1 MHLVSPSKLKALFL
15 LPVLLI
21 LFSFGEGDKDIPK
34 FPLSENSIE
43 EGDFDISF
51 LDEGNLIISTKENT
65 FYIDG
70 EVVDPS
76 VEVRCEDEFD
86 ASYDCGMFVSPH
98 FDLIDLIKCSPK
110 TVSWEVG
117 FRPNTGV
124 IDPDNTAY
132 KIVFYWDFDNN
143 PGTFDNLNAVWNAS
157 KNSYTATGTHI
168 YPQGGATCTYNARAR
183 LRINGSV
190 CGGAL
195 TNLFQEIVV
204 WDDIANSN
212 IGTHETN
219 HDTSTGGVE
228 VGETVEICRGDD
240 TAIILDDNSIFNCTG
255 GFEANVANQNDEAR
269 WVQWV
274 YGSANSVNTGGI
286 GGPDSEKIAIDGVY
300 YDDSEFPVYGEPTY
314 QAANVTAPNSST
326 LDIQMPTTGT
336 TAGEVF
342 EVTMRSFNTCN
353 PYDDDVSD
361 LDGLNPDQGPM
372 TYDIYDTN
380 AGPGDTS
387 PGGTRIDGGSGSF
400 YASDAPITRIFDIVI
415 VAIPAQLTVT
425 DQKIC
430 VGDGVPILIVGN
442 IDGGATEIIWYDD
455 NKWTNP
461 AANLLDT
468 GAPPNNFDPALHGA
482 SDAAAASYSY
492 WVTQRTGG
500 ALDCESEPV
509 EVTVDV
515 YENPD
520 LTGWTY
526 SIVSGA
532 SQCDAVTLDFDA
544 SATTNVVPG
553 QTTYTW
559 EIDRQNNFAGGHD
572 YVVGPQISPTSS
584 GLVVNHLG
592 LTTNRRNWNIRL
604 IVTNPAS
611 VAGCEVIDV
620 GPDFST
626 YLTPTLST
634 TGDEII
640 CSGDDTG
647 IVLTHNSNSDGDQR
661 YNWTVVTSNGVGDLL
676 GASPGGPENHP
687 YSIQQTL
694 TNTTTI
700 PQTATYTISVTNVE
714 DVQSCKSADK
724 VVVVTVNPEPLQ
736 PTITTSG
743 STICE
748 DGSAVT
754 LTATLSSGANSYK
767 WYKNTVEIVGQ
778 TANTLVLSLD
788 GDDGDYTVRGVGIAA
803 TLCEGI
809 LSAAETVLIEPL
821 PTASDP
827 TGGGSVCGTNPAPDI
842 VWTLTGRPP
851 FDITY
856 TRTETVVGVAVVTT
870 NVFSY
875 TPPEAFAPYSF
886 TITAPNPPAVA
897 TEVYEYEI
905 TVLDDDVDAPNPT
918 CSGTSLGTT
927 PAEVSIGGTAPVF
940 DTPLS
945 LSPTSDCDDGLAT
958 TDPTLSFSLDP
969 ANANGIGFVMT
980 YTVDASAN
988 RAKLFDTDAAGDP
1001 TAAITFSDAELNNL
1015 APSPH
1020 TIRIVS
1026 ILSPTFCLSTFNT
1039 DLNFT
1044 VDPRPAAPTIPV
1056 DNIACETGGGTVL
1069 KVAVPG
1075 GANDV
1080 VKWYT
1085 DAAGTSLVT
1094 GVEGVVAGTKDSE
1107 FTPVLSDP
1115 AAYYTRIETTT
1126 TTCLSNSVV
1135 QVDLLEDTQ
1144 PSDANAETGTAIGV
1158 PPAIVGTCDDTYTF
1172 NATPADNFGTGEWTT
1187 TDVGVT
1193 FTPDANTA
1201 NATAHNIP
1209 VSTTLTFTWT
1219 VTSPL
1224 GTCATSSDNYDITR
1238 HALPIANDIIESYCE
1253 DANNL
1258 GFYDVTVA
1266 DFAGYFVS
1274 ITGGA
1279 PAVTRTVKYYP
1290 TTLDR
1295 TNDTN
1300 EIIAAYEVSSGDKVF
1315 VRVTSDDT
1323 SPTCDADS
1331 EVTFTINPLPNTT
1344 DLNNSTT
1351 TFCEDAIGSFT
1362 HAGVNLVTLY
1372 DATSADGVVVDR
1384 SVSYYTGYT
1393 LATHSFSGLINP
1405 GVGAGDDQNF
1415 TVFNGQTLFARVE
1428 NTLTNC
1434 YDAAQIDF
1442 IVNSLP
1448 IPNAIIDPSLATP
1461 AIINVCKDPIS
1472 ILLFQVDGTVN
1483 VGSTYDWTI
1492 PAIFEVVGG
1501 GGLSNGGN
1509 SSDFFV
1515 LLRFPNTTLPA
1526 GEDILIIETSVL
1538 GCVGAPNSMTIIVED
1553 APSQPAITGLDDVCT
1568 DQTAVVYTVVP
1579 ANATSSYLWSIPT
1592 DASIVG
1598 PTDESSITVNFGLV
1612 SGNISVTETSAS
1624 GCTSPAAAPKVITVH
1639 GRPTMA
1645 AGLDAT
1651 VCSDDIIGLVFGFT
1665 GVPAA
1670 TSYDIVFVDV
1680 PAALA
1685 ADGGNMAT
1693 DGNTYDNVADNFV
1706 VNDRFTNNTGGPL
1719 LVRYQ
1724 VEPVS
1729 TTVIDCN
1736 GTPPL
1741 DIFIE
1746 ILPEP
1751 LMGLNADLTK
1761 TTCSNVASGLI
1772 MGVQIGSVA
1781 ATKYIYDLAAAIPG
1795 GLTPV
1800 VNALIPSVTP
1810 GGEDDDYLLN
1820 DTYENLTGTS
1830 LVVQYSVRAVSA
1842 DGCVGDPET
1851 INLIV
1856 DPEPVMSSAIAETI
1870 CSGDSPAITFTS
1882 DVAGTTYSWVVTNVT
1897 GVTGTTIGDLGTV
1910 LTSEVLTNMSGAV
1923 GSVVYD
1929 VTPSGPAALNCV
1941 GTVQTVTI
1949 TVDPEPVM
1957 SSTTTEIICSGGS
1970 PTIAFSSNV
1979 VGTTFSWVVTNVTN
1993 ITGTT
1998 IGDIGTVLTGEV
2010 LNNTSGLVGSVVYD
2024 VTPTGPAAL
2033 NCVGAIQTVT
2043 ITIEPAPVMSSAIA
2057 ETICSGGSP
2066 TINLASNVAGSTFNW
2081 VVINVT
2087 NVTGTL
2093 IGDTG
2098 TDLTTETL
2106 TNISGAAGSVVYDI
2120 TPTGPVT
2127 LNCVGAVQTVT
2138 ITVDPEPVMSST
2150 TSETICSGDSPSI
2163 GFTSNVGGSTFVWV
2177 VTNVTNVTGTII
2189 GDVGVDLTTEVLTN
2203 ISGLAG
2209 SVVYDVTPTG
2219 PTALNCVG
2227 AVQSVTITVDPEP
2240 VLSSPT
2246 SETICSGGSP
2256 TIGFTSNVPGTSY
2269 SWIVTNT
2276 ANITGTSVGDVGIAL
2291 TTEVIS
2297 NTSGAVGFVEYNV
2310 TPTGPAVLNCI
2321 GAIQTV
2327 TISVDPAPVMTSSA
2341 TETICSGASPSIS
2354 FTSNVAST
2362 TFSWVVTSITN
2373 VTGTNLGDIGSDL
2386 TTETLNNVSGIAGTV
2401 IYDVTPTGPVALN
2414 CVGSIQSIT
2423 ITVEPE
2429 PVMSSAV
2436 AESICSG
2443 DSPSIVLAS
2452 NVVGSSFSW
2461 VVTNVT
2467 NVTGTIIGDVGIDL
2481 TTEVLNNISGIS
2493 GSVVY
2498 DITPTGPAT
2507 LNCTGVI
2514 QTVTITIDPEPVLTS
2529 GTLETI
2535 CSRGSPTIAF
2545 TSNVAGSTFAWVVTS
2560 VTNVTGTIVGDVG
2573 TDLTSEAL
2581 INVSGLSGSVI
2592 YDVTPTGPVA
2602 LNCVG
2607 AIQTVTVNVDP
2618 EPVMTSGVAE
2628 TVCSRDSPTIV
2639 FSTNVPG
2646 STYAWIVTSVTNVT
2660 GTVIGDVGTDLS
2672 TETLTNVSGL
2682 AGSVIYDVTPT
2693 GPLVLNC
2700 VGAVQSIT
2708 VTVDPEP
2715 VITSLDNETIC
2726 SGATPSIVFTSNV
2739 AGSTFAWEVT
2749 GVSSVTGTVL
2759 GDVGIDFTGELL
2771 TNTTGV
2777 LGSVTYQVT
2786 ATGPAA
2792 TNCVGAVQTVT
2803 ITVEPE
2809 PVINSISAETICS
2822 GSSPTIVFTS
2832 NVAGATYN
2840 WIVTSVNNVTGTI
2853 VGNTGTADLTTEVLT
2868 NSVGVVGTVTYDVTP
2883 TGPTAPSLGCT
2894 GAIQVITVTVQPG
2907 PVVVLGQTSSFCS
2920 GEPIDYEILIT
2931 PLNTPAGTEFIWAPP
2946 TMSDGSIQGS
2956 PGINIPADPAGTFH
2970 LTDVLINTSNAPITA
2985 TYSIIP
2991 VGPAPFNCP
3000 GASADVVITINPAP
3014 ALSTALDK
3022 IICNDAPAGI
3032 LLADNGTSIPAATY
3046 KITAISYAGLT
3057 ADAGNAEF
3065 TSGPLPITTANINEF
3080 GGDMYNNPSLGI
3092 LIATY
3097 TVVPISVAL
3106 CEGPASDIVVTIEPF
3121 IIAVPNNN
3129 SSTICS
3135 NDFTDI
3141 DLISSGV
3148 PSAGAVS
3155 FNVSVVVTSGAASG
3169 FIPSLNFL
3177 PEGHNIAD
3185 VLINTGNVDAVVE
3198 YTITPSASAAANNT
3212 GCTGSS
3218 VTLSVTVEP
3227 LPQVT
3232 PGQILQICSDPVN
3245 GINYQITTL
3254 NGLVDTEFYW
3264 GVPTVSDPGLIGGA
3278 ERLEVNASSNPIP
3291 DILEN
3296 TTSARQSAIYLVT
3309 PVRNTCKG
3317 TPVQVTIFVDPTPAG
3332 TIAIDQPVVCSGG
3345 FALLSFSMTVGTAPF
3360 EIVYNDGTSDITV
3373 SNIAN
3378 SHFIALP
3385 NITASTT
3392 YTFKSITDAN
3402 NCVLNP
3408 VNSQVSVTV
3417 ENPVSLFSLDTNVGC
3432 TPLEVTFTNNDIQA
3446 GTVYEWN
3453 FGDGSAN
3460 LITTDVTVVHSYINN
3475 STVSDIS
3482 FSPMLTATRTN
3493 GAVVCTN
3500 LSSKFVTINA
3510 GVSLNVTPSV
3520 TEGCSPLSVNFNNL
3534 SQGVLV
3540 NEWYWRL
3547 KVNPADKNDI
3557 QTSFPASYTL
3567 INATTTSAIY
3577 EVVYVGTRNGCSDE
3591 IITEITVYP
3600 EVVADFTVAP
3610 STTVSI
3616 NNPTITVDNT
3626 TGEATS
3632 WTTLWEWGDGQ
3643 STTNIQPGSHTY
3655 DAFGIYELK
3664 LTVRDPSGVCESVK
3678 IEVITVE
3685 PTIPEVDFAI
3695 ADGYDAAGCMPL
3707 TVLFDNLS
3715 VSVDPNTYVWK
3726 FVDETGATIG
3736 TSTAETPEFTFFQ
3749 PGIINVSLVGSNPLG
3764 VTDTET
3770 KLGIIEIY
3778 ELPTAALAIRP
3789 EVVFLPDQLMFTSNL
3804 SRLADEFQWDFD
3816 GDGIYDSEEFEPS
3829 FKYTD
3834 PGVYDIALIAKNT
3847 DTGCS
3852 DTTILL
3858 QAVTVVESGSSDIPN
3873 GFFPGSGLG
3882 GGDDGSGGG
3891 SGGAGGSNTMFLP
3904 RIKGVR
3910 DDGFKM
3916 QVFDRWGHL
3925 LYESNTKTE
3934 GWNGRHYNTGK
3945 LMPAGVYVYKLEL
3958 VYVSGEQTTIVGDIN
3973 LIR

>member
-1 MHLVSPSKLKALFL
+1 MHIVSPSKLKALFL

-21 LFSFGEGDKDIPK
+21 LFSFGEEDNISPK
-34 FPLSENSIE
+34 FPLVEKAFMENDLVSIE
-43 EGDFDISF
+43 LEDNTVLSDA
-51 LDEGNLIISTKENT
+51 ENT

-76 VEVRCEDEFD
+76 VEVRCEDDKFD
-86 ASYDCGMFVSPH
+86 ATYGCGIFVSPH
-98 FDLIDLIKCSPK
+98 FDLVDLTKCSPK
-110 TVSWEVG
+110 NVSWEVG

-124 IDPDNTAY
+124 IDPDDSGY
-132 KIVFYWDFDNN
+132 DIIFYWDFDNN
-143 PGTFDNLNAVWNAS
+143 PGAFDVEPASWNAGKS
-157 KNSYTATGTHI
+157 SYSATGNHI
-168 YPQGGATCTYNARAR
+168 YPQGGSTCTFNARAR
-183 LRINGSV
+183 LRINGTV
-190 CGGAL
+190 CGSAT

-204 WDDIANSN
+204 WDDIANAN

-219 HDTSTGGVE
+219 HDTLTGGVE

-240 TAIILDDNSIFNCTG
+240 TAIVLDDNSIFNCTG

-274 YGSANSVNTGGI
+274 YGSSNTVNTGGT
-286 GGPDSEKIAIDGVY
+286 GGPNSEKIAIDGIY

-353 PYDDDVSD
+353 PYDDNVGDG
-361 LDGLNPDQGPM
+361 GLNPDQGPM
-372 TYDIYDTN
+372 IFDIYDGTAGAG
-380 AGPGDTS
+380 AGP
-387 PGGTRIDGGSGSF
+387 TRTDGGSGSF
-400 YASDAPITRIFDIVI
+400 YASDDPIERTFDIVI
-415 VAIPAQLTVT
+415 VAIPAQLIPNNT
-425 DQKIC
+425 KIC
-430 VGDGVPILIVGN
+430 VGDAVPNLTVGA

-468 GAPPNNFDPALHGA
+468 GAPPNNFDPSLHGA
-482 SDAAAASYSY
+482 SNAAAASFSY

-500 ALDCESEPV
+500 ALDCESEPIEITL
-509 EVTVDV
+509 EV
-515 YENPD
+515 YNNPVPSASY
-520 LTGWTY
+520 T
-526 SIVSGA
+526 IVSGA
-532 SQCDAVTLDFDA
+532 SQCDAVTLDLDA

-553 QTTYTW
+553 QTTYFW
-559 EIDRQNNFAGGHD
+559 EIDNNASFGSPT
-572 YVVGPQISPTSS
+572 YTVGPQTSATS
-584 GLVVNHLG
+584 NGLVVTHLG
-592 LTTNRRNWNIRL
+592 ATVNRRTWNIRVT
-604 IVTNPAS
+604 VTNPAS
-611 VAGCEVIDV
+611 NAGCQVITE
-620 GPDFST
+620 GPDFFT
-626 YLTPTLST
+626 YLTPTLAT
-634 TGDEII
+634 TGDETI
-640 CSGDDTG
+640 CSTESTN
-647 IVLTHNSNSDGDQR
+647 IVLTHNSGSNTNQR
-661 YNWTVVTSNGVGDLL
+661 YNWTVTTSGGVGDLT
-676 GASPGGPENHP
+676 GASNGGPENHP
-687 YSIQQTL
+687 YTIAQTL
-694 TNTTTI
+694 TNTTSI
-700 PQTATYTISVTNVE
+700 PQTATYDITVTNVQ
-714 DVQSCKSADK
+714 DGQSCESS
-724 VVVVTVNPEPLQ
+724 VETVIVTVNPVPLQ
-736 PTITTSG
+736 PNITTSG

-748 DGSAVT
+748 DGSVVT
-754 LTATLSSGANSYK
+754 LTANGSSGANSYK
-767 WYKNTVEIVGQ
+767 WYKDAAEIIGQ
-778 TANTLVLSLD
+778 TTNTLVLSLD
-788 GDDGDYTVRGVGIAA
+788 GDDGDYTVRGIGVAT
-803 TLCEGI
+803 TLCEGP

-821 PTASDP
+821 PTASNP
-827 TGGGSVCGTNPAPDI
+827 TGGGSVCTGNPAPDI

-856 TRTETVVGVAVVTT
+856 TIDKNGGLFTT
-870 NVFSY
+870 INENNY
-875 TPPEAFAPYSF
+875 TPPEAFPGPYTF
-886 TITAPNPPAVA
+886 TIVAPDPLNDFDGTATNGDD
-897 TEVYEYEI
+897 YDYQI
-905 TVLDDDVDAPNPT
+905 TVLNDDVIAVTPS
-918 CSGTSLGTT
+918 CVGTSLGNF
-927 PAEVSIGGTAPVF
+927 ERVSIGGTAPIF

-945 LSPTSDCDDGLAT
+945 ISPTSACDDGAAT
-958 TDPTLSFSLDP
+958 EDPALTFSLDP
-969 ANANGIGFVMT
+969 ANASASGFVMT
-980 YTVDASAN
+980 YTVDGSAN

-1001 TAAITFSDAELNNL
+1001 TAAITFNDPELNNL

-1020 TIRIVS
+1020 VLRIVS

-1044 VDPRPAAPTIPV
+1044 VDPRPSAPTNPV
-1056 DNIACETGGGTVL
+1056 DNNACETGGGTVL
-1069 KVAVPG
+1069 KVDVPA
-1075 GANDV
+1075 GANDIV
-1080 VKWYT
+1080 RWYS
-1085 DAAGTSLVT
+1085 DAAGTIAVVGGDGT
-1094 GVEGVVAGTKDSE
+1094 VAGTKDSE
-1107 FTPVLSDP
+1107 FTPILSTP
-1115 AAYYTRIETTT
+1115 ASYYTRIETTT

-1135 QVDLLEDTQ
+1135 QVDLQEDTQ
-1144 PSDANAETGTAIGV
+1144 PSAANAETGTGIGV
-1158 PPAIVGTCDDTYTF
+1158 PPAIVGTCDDTFTF
-1172 NATPADNFGTGEWTT
+1172 DATPADNFGTGEWTT
-1187 TDVGVT
+1187 TDVAVT

-1224 GTCATSSDNYDITR
+1224 GTCATSLDSYDVTR
-1238 HALPIANDIIESYCE
+1238 HALPIANDVIESYCE
-1253 DANNL
+1253 NANNL

-1266 DFAGYFVS
+1266 DFAGYFVA

-1279 PAVTRTVKYYP
+1279 AAVTRTVKYYP
-1290 TTLDR
+1290 TALDR

-1300 EIIAAYEVSSGDKVF
+1300 EIIATYTVSNGDKAY
-1315 VRVTSDDT
+1315 VRVISEDT
-1323 SPTCDADS
+1323 NPKCNDDS
-1331 EVTFTINPLPNTT
+1331 EVTFTINSLPNTT
-1344 DLNNSTT
+1344 DLNDATT
-1351 TFCEDAIGSFT
+1351 TFCEDAIGGFT
-1362 HAGVNLVTLY
+1362 HAGVNLVALY

-1393 LATHSFSGLINP
+1393 LATHSFSGLITP
-1405 GVGAGDDQNF
+1405 GALAGEDQNF
-1415 TVFNGQTLFARVE
+1415 TVSNGQTIFARVE
-1428 NTLTNC
+1428 NTVTGC

-1442 IVNSLP
+1442 TVNSLP

-1461 AIINVCKDPIS
+1461 AVINVCKDPIS

-1492 PAIFEVVGG
+1492 PGTFEVVGG
-1501 GGLSNGGN
+1501 GGPSNGGN

-1515 LLRFPNTTLPA
+1515 LLRFPNTTIPA
-1526 GEDILIIETSVL
+1526 GEDILIIETSSL
-1538 GCVGAPNSMTIIVED
+1538 GCVGAPNLMTIIVED

-1579 ANATSSYLWSIPT
+1579 ANATSSYLWSIPA

-1598 PTDESSITVNFGLV
+1598 PTDQSSITVNFGSA

-1624 GCTSPAAAPKVITVH
+1624 GCTSPAAVPKVITVH

-1645 AGLDAT
+1645 AGLDDT

-1706 VNDRFTNNTGGPL
+1706 ENDRFTNKTGGPL
-1719 LVRYQ
+1719 FVRYQ

-1741 DIFIE
+1741 DIFVE

-1751 LMGLNADLTK
+1751 ITGLNADLTK
-1761 TTCSNVASGLI
+1761 TACSGVGSGLI

-1781 ATKYIYDLAAAIPG
+1781 ATKYIYNLASAIPG
-1795 GLTPV
+1795 GLTPGA
-1800 VNALIPSVTP
+1800 NAALPSVTP
-1810 GGEDDDYLLN
+1810 GGEDDDYLIN
-1820 DTYENLTGTS
+1820 DTYQNLSGGS
-1830 LVVQYSVRAVSA
+1830 LIVQYLVSAVSA

-1856 DPEPVMSSAIAETI
+1856 DPEPVMSSATAETI
-1870 CSGDSPAITFTS
+1870 CSGDSPSIVFS
-1882 DVAGTTYSWVVTNVT
+1882 SNVAGATYSWVVTNVT
-1897 GVTGTTIGDLGTV
+1897 GVTGTTVGDVGAV
-1910 LTSEVLTNMSGAV
+1910 LSTEVLDNISGVV

-1929 VTPSGPAALNCV
+1929 ITPFGPATLNCV
-1941 GTVQTVTI
+1941 GAVQTVTITVDPEPVMTSTPSETICSGSSPTIGFTSNVASTTYGWIVTSVTNVTGTLVGDIGADLTTEILSNISGAAGIVVYDVTPTGPIANNCIGAVQTVTI

-1957 SSTTTEIICSGGS
+1957 SSPVAETICSGGS
-1970 PTIAFSSNV
+1970 PTIALASNV
-1979 VGTTFSWVVTNVTN
+1979 AASSFSWIVTNVTN
-1993 ITGTT
+1993 VTGTL
-1998 IGDIGTVLTGEV
+1998 IGDTGTDLTTETLSNINGAGGNVVYDVIPTGPAITNCVGAVQTVTISVDPEPVMTSPVSEIICSGDSPTIAFTSNVAGSNYAWIVTNVTNVTGTVIGDVGTALTTETLTNV
-2010 LNNTSGLVGSVVYD
+2010 SGAGGSVNYD

-2043 ITIEPAPVMSSAIA
+2043 IT
-2057 ETICSGGSP
+2057 
-2066 TINLASNVAGSTFNW
+2066 
-2081 VVINVT
+2081 
-2087 NVTGTL
+2087 
-2093 IGDTG
+2093 
-2098 TDLTTETL
+2098 
-2106 TNISGAAGSVVYDI
+2106 
-2120 TPTGPVT
+2120 
-2127 LNCVGAVQTVT
+2127 
-2138 ITVDPEPVMSST
+2138 VDPEPVM
-2150 TSETICSGDSPSI
+2150 TS
-2163 GFTSNVGGSTFVWV
+2163 
-2177 VTNVTNVTGTII
+2177 
-2189 GDVGVDLTTEVLTN
+2189 
-2203 ISGLAG
+2203 A
-2209 SVVYDVTPTG
+2209 
-2219 PTALNCVG
+2219 
-2227 AVQSVTITVDPEP
+2227 
-2240 VLSSPT
+2240 T

-2276 ANITGTSVGDVGIAL
+2276 ANITGTSIGDVGVAL
-2291 TTEVIS
+2291 TTEVIN
-2297 NTSGAVGFVEYNV
+2297 NTSGAVGFVVYDV
-2310 TPTGPAVLNCI
+2310 TPEGPAALNCQ

-2327 TISVDPAPVMTSSA
+2327 TISVDPAPVMTSNG
-2341 TETICSGASPSIS
+2341 TETICSGASPSII
-2354 FTSNVAST
+2354 FTSNVVST
-2362 TFSWVVTSITN
+2362 TFSWVVTNITN
-2373 VTGTNLGDIGSDL
+2373 VTGTNLGDIGTDL
-2386 TTETLNNVSGIAGTV
+2386 TTETLNNVSGLVGTV

-2414 CVGSIQSIT
+2414 CVGAIQSVT

-2443 DSPSIVLAS
+2443 ASPSIVLSS

-2467 NVTGTIIGDVGIDL
+2467 NVTGTSIGDVGTDL
-2481 TTEVLNNISGIS
+2481 TTEVLTNNNGVV

-2498 DITPTGPAT
+2498 DVTPTGPAT

-2514 QTVTITIDPEPVLTS
+2514 QTVTITIDPEPVMTS

-2535 CSRGSPTIAF
+2535 CSGGSPTIAF
-2545 TSNVAGSTFAWVVTS
+2545 ISNVAGSTFAWVVTS

-2573 TDLTSEAL
+2573 TDLTTEL
-2581 INVSGLSGSVI
+2581 LTNISGLSGSVI

-2618 EPVMTSGVAE
+2618 APVMTSGVAE
-2628 TVCSRDSPTIV
+2628 TICSGDSPTIV
-2639 FSTNVPG
+2639 FSSNVPG
-2646 STYAWIVTSVTNVT
+2646 STYAWIVTNVTNVT
-2660 GTVIGDVGTDLS
+2660 GTVIGDVGTDLT
-2672 TETLTNVSGL
+2672 TETLINVSGA

-2715 VITSLDNETIC
+2715 VITSIDNETIC
-2726 SGATPSIVFTSNV
+2726 SGTTPSIAFASNV
-2739 AGSTFAWEVT
+2739 AGTTFAWEVT
-2749 GVSSVTGTVL
+2749 GVSSVAGTVL

-2771 TNTTGV
+2771 INTSGV

-2792 TNCVGAVQTVT
+2792 TNCVGSVQTVT

-2809 PVINSISAETICS
+2809 PVMTSISTETICS

-2853 VGNTGTADLTTEVLT
+2853 VGNTGTTDLTTEVLT
-2868 NSVGVVGTVTYDVTP
+2868 NSVGVVGTVTYDVAP
-2883 TGPTAPSLGCT
+2883 TGPTAPSLGCA
-2894 GAIQVITVTVQPG
+2894 GAIQVVTVTVQPG
-2907 PVVVLGQTSSFCS
+2907 PVVVLGQTSSVCS
-2920 GEPIDYEILIT
+2920 GESIDYEILIT

-2956 PGINIPADPAGTFH
+2956 PGINVPADPLGTFH
-2970 LTDVLINTSNAPITA
+2970 LTDVLINTSNAPISA
-2985 TYSIIP
+2985 TYSVIP

-3000 GASADVVITINPAP
+3000 GTSVDVIITINPAP
-3014 ALSTALDK
+3014 ALSTVLDQ
-3022 IICNDAPAGI
+3022 IVCNDAPAGI
-3032 LLADNGTSIPAATY
+3032 FLADNGTSIPAGTY
-3046 KITAISYAGLT
+3046 RITAISYPGLT

-3065 TSGPLPITTANINEF
+3065 ASGPLPITTANINEF

-3106 CEGPASDIVVTIEPF
+3106 CEGPASDIVLTVEPTF
-3121 IIAVPNNN
+3121 TATPSNN
-3129 SSTICS
+3129 SPTICS
-3135 NDFTDI
+3135 NELTDI
-3141 DLISSGV
+3141 DLISTGV
-3148 PSAGAVS
+3148 PSGGGAVTFS
-3155 FNVSVVVTSGAASG
+3155 VSATVIAGNATGLT
-3169 FIPSLNFL
+3169 FPLNFL
-3177 PEGHNIAD
+3177 PENTKIED
-3185 VLINTGNVDAVVE
+3185 NLINTGNVDAIVE
-3198 YTITPSASAAANNT
+3198 YTITPSAASAANSI
-3212 GCTGSS
+3212 GCVGAS
-3218 VTLSVTVEP
+3218 VTVNVTVEP

-3232 PGQILQICSDPVN
+3232 PAQFVQTCSGVAL
-3245 GINYQITTL
+3245 NYTITTT
-3254 NGLVDTEFYW
+3254 NALVGTKFKWD
-3264 GVPTVSDPGLIGGA
+3264 GVDITMPAGVTGANPRPVATVDPITDVL
-3278 ERLEVNASSNPIP
+3278 VNTNAFRS
-3291 DILEN
+3291 
-3296 TTSARQSAIYLVT
+3296 TVIYTVT
-3309 PVRNTCKG
+3309 PVGPSASNCEG
-3317 TPVQVTIFVDPTPAG
+3317 APVNITVFVDPTPAG
-3332 TIAIDQPVVCSGG
+3332 IIEIDQPVVCSGG
-3345 FALLSFSMTVGTAPF
+3345 FALLSFAISVGSAPF

-3378 SHFIALP
+3378 SHFIGLP
-3385 NITASTT
+3385 NITASTI

-3402 NCVLNP
+3402 GCVLNP

-3417 ENPVSLFSLDTNVGC
+3417 ETPVSDFSIDTNAGC
-3432 TPLEVTFTNNDIQA
+3432 TPLEVTFTNNDVQA

-3475 STVSDIS
+3475 STTSDIS

-3500 LSSKFVTINA
+3500 MSSEFVTINA

-3520 TEGCSPLSVNFNNL
+3520 TEGCSPVTVNFNNL

-3547 KVNPADKNDI
+3547 KGNTDKNDI
-3557 QTSFPASYTL
+3557 QTSVSASYTL
-3567 INATTTSAIY
+3567 VNTTVTSAIY

-3591 IITEITVYP
+3591 TITEITVYP

-3616 NNPTITVDNT
+3616 NNPTITVTNT
-3626 TGEATS
+3626 TGQKDS

-3643 STTNIQPGSHTY
+3643 STTNVDPGSHTY
-3655 DAFGIYELK
+3655 GAFGIYELK
-3664 LTVRDPSGVCESVK
+3664 LTVRDPSGVCESIK
-3678 IEVITVE
+3678 IVPITVE

-3770 KLGIIEIY
+3770 KLGLIEIY
-3778 ELPTAALAIRP
+3778 QLPTAALAVRP

-3816 GDGIYDSEEFEPS
+3816 GDGIYDSDEFEPS
-3829 FKYTD
+3829 FKYSD

-3873 GFFPGSGLG
+3873 GFFPGSGI

-3910 DDGFKM
+3910 DDGFMM

-3925 LYESNTKTE
+3925 LFESNDKTK
-3934 GWNGRHYNTGK
+3934 GWNGRHHGTGK
-3945 LMPAGVYVYKLEL
+3945 LMPGGVYVYKLEL